1 VIRKSLSSA
10 PEYSTGI
17 PSRRGGDRKETND
30 RIVFLY
36 EGRRIDGWALN
47 ESTGGLRA
55 ILDEVVPLGAEA
67 EMEIGEKAARPGRVV
82 WIQEE
87 PDGAIIGFEFKDAPG
102 SVPPPPS
109 VR

>member
-10 PEYSTGI
+10 PGFSTGL

-47 ESTGGLRA
+47 ESTGGIRA

-67 EMEIGEKAARPGRVV
+67 SMEVGEKAARAGRVV

-87 PDGAIIGFEFKDAPG
+87 PDGAIVGFEFHDSPG
-102 SVPPPPS
+102 SVPPPS
-109 VR
+109 AR